1 MEIHPSAIAS
11 FNEKAEEFLSLVER
25 RKLGPGDDIAA
36 TVRKRNII
44 SSEENAFLDKRVF
57 SEEGVGVFYLIDNE
71 WIGLNDENTGK
82 YGQLIYSILKRKE
95 VNPIISFYRLKD
107 ICISW
112 LINSYLQKEGRT
124 LMQYLKDAVEKEIG
138 NYQIFYRI
146 ENLRISQGFNIGPV
160 WFGSFTSE
168 KLNDTLSFLNREKH
182 GDLIKLAKQRF
193 ENITIVTY
201 VAKEVEITKAREL
214 TKMFCSTAVNVL
226 KIFSPTLFSPRVRC
240 DFDLDFLLKGDP
252 KSEEFSIKYS
262 KEKKPLVANLHFNR
276 KSYELLEIDDEYL
289 DFMKEKGMGNFHDF
303 LCNPKGTELCELIV
317 KTIDLF
323 GAALSVDNLHLRI
336 INLFTISEFL
346 LLKGNDIPILDSLKK
361 YFPILISED
370 KNERSEIK
378 RILTSLY
385 SVRSS
390 AIHHGI
396 YKDFQLQDLSKFQ
409 WYLFSMLK
417 KLISL
422 SKVYDTKDEVL
433 EEIDDSIAGLNW
445 KPGKSIV

>member
-1 MEIHPSAIAS
+1 M
-11 FNEKAEEFLSLVER
+11 
-25 RKLGPGDDIAA
+25 
-36 TVRKRNII
+36 
-44 SSEENAFLDKRVF
+44 
-57 SEEGVGVFYLIDNE
+57 
-71 WIGLNDENTGK
+71 
-82 YGQLIYSILKRKE
+82 
-95 VNPIISFYRLKD
+95 
-107 ICISW
+107 
-112 LINSYLQKEGRT
+112 
-124 LMQYLKDAVEKEIG
+124 
-138 NYQIFYRI
+138 
-146 ENLRISQGFNIGPV
+146 
-160 WFGSFTSE
+160 
-168 KLNDTLSFLNREKH
+168 
-182 GDLIKLAKQRF
+182 
-193 ENITIVTY
+193 
-201 VAKEVEITKAREL
+201 
-214 TKMFCSTAVNVL
+214 
-226 KIFSPTLFSPRVRC
+226 
-240 DFDLDFLLKGDP
+240 
-252 KSEEFSIKYS
+252 
-262 KEKKPLVANLHFNR
+262 
-276 KSYELLEIDDEYL
+276 
-289 DFMKEKGMGNFHDF
+289 
-303 LCNPKGTELCELIV
+303 IV